1 MIFCQLGSNF
11 VLCIVSK
18 LNNKYKLFA
27 RIKLLTFK
35 QEVDALSADPL
46 REPLILRG
54 IKTNQYIVL
63 YKRTGKGTNQ
73 WACNF
78 N

>member
-11 VLCIVSK
+11 VRCIVSK

-46 REPLILRG
+46 REALIEEL
-54 IKTNQYIVL
+54 KPTQ
-63 YKRTGKGTNQ
+63 
-73 WACNF
+73 
-78 N
+78 

>member
-1 MIFCQLGSNF
+1 M
-11 VLCIVSK
+11 
-18 LNNKYKLFA
+18 YKLFA

-46 REPLILRG
+46 REALIEDL
-54 IKTNQYIVL
+54 KPTQYIVL
-63 YKRTGKGTNQ
+63 CKGTGKGTNQ

-78 N
+78 NYKTTGTNR